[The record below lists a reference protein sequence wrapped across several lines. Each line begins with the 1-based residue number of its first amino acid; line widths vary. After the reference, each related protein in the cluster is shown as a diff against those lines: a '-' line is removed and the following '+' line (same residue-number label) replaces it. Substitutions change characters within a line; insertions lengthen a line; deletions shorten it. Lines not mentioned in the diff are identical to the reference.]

1 MKVNGLKWASQL
13 CLVST
18 LFLSLS
24 TVAPNRKH
32 SYRATNLRA
41 SEIDGLIKQPDMQ
54 IDPRHKSANQCER
67 LTTTR
72 FLCLYQH
79 VYCLVIKQSVR
90 ISSPA
95 VSRSQRNHKL
105 FKCTREYNITY
116 ICQCGIW
123 VQMLIL
129 HFFPSILCLL
139 FSNHNCE
146 ILDSCFTL
154 ATFHCCQTRIELL

>member
-1 MKVNGLKWASQL
+1 MDSSGRVNSVLFLLS
-13 CLVST
+13 

-146 ILDSCFTL
+146 ILHSCFTL